1 MRYDDDDEAI
11 SFFPFFSSFFLS
23 VSFHKRGAAVY
34 FLNFFKSHIYLF
46 TKTIIQLVSLPNY
59 RKASPPSGA
68 MTVCIPPIIAEY
80 SSASE

>member
-11 SFFPFFSSFFLS
+11 SFSFFSFFS
-23 VSFHKRGAAVY
+23 VSFHKKGCSSI

-59 RKASPPSGA
+59 RKASPPEWGHDSVYPTNHSRGQQ
-68 MTVCIPPIIAEY
+68 CK
-80 SSASE
+80 